1 MELKAHQ
8 HRSLRTPV
16 SLLRVRISVVES
28 VADPTIRFT
37 VHEIAGVVPNSVINS
52 LLAAIGIDPESGMID
67 LDVVGNKGGKGYT
80 NVHTTVKKIGRQ
92 GYSAG
97 QVLQQVSPLATVR
110 ASNKSLTRRYKNVRP
125 SAPRCHHPQRFHLCH
140 PKESRG
146 DGDG

>member
-97 QVLQQVSPLATVR
+97 QVLQQVSLLAIVR
-110 ASNKSLTRRYKNVRP
+110 ASNRSLTGRRKRSYISSTMLSFPALSSLP
-125 SAPRCHHPQRFHLCH
+125 SQRV
-140 PKESRG
+140 
-146 DGDG
+146 